1 MNNIPNMPRPG
12 LDYSQ
17 TDSIVCEKCE
27 SEVFQPAF
35 LLRKVSAL
43 VSPTGKETIVPMQLF
58 ACISCGHV
66 NKDMY
71 PIE

>member
-12 LDYSQ
+12 LNYSS
-17 TDSIVCEKCE
+17 TDPIKCE
-27 SEVFQPAF
+27 ECDSEVFQPAM
-35 LLRKVSAL
+35 LLRKLSAL
-43 VSPTGKETIVPMQLF
+43 VSPSGKETIIPVQIF
-58 ACISCGHV
+58 ACIKCGHV

>member
-1 MNNIPNMPRPG
+1 MDNIPNMPRPG
-12 LDYSQ
+12 LDYNQ
-17 TDSIVCEKCE
+17 TEPIKCEKCD
-27 SEVFQPAF
+27 SEVFQPAL

-43 VSPTGKETIVPMQLF
+43 ISPTGKETLVPVHLF
-58 ACISCGHV
+58 ACLACGHV

>member
-1 MNNIPNMPRPG
+1 MDNIPNMPRPG

-17 TDSIVCEKCE
+17 TKGVKCEKCE
-27 SEVFQPAF
+27 CEVFQPAF

-43 VSPTGKETIVPMQLF
+43 VSPTGKETLVPVHLF
-58 ACISCGHV
+58 ACLACGHV

>member
-1 MNNIPNMPRPG
+1 MHMPTSG
-12 LDYSQ
+12 INYSQ
-17 TDSIVCEKCE
+17 TKAVKCEKCG

-43 VSPTGKETIVPMQLF
+43 MSPSGKEAIVPVQLF
-58 ACISCGHV
+58 ACVACNHV
-66 NKDMY
+66 NEDMY

>member
-1 MNNIPNMPRPG
+1 MKVNQNMHNANLSYASTEP
-12 LDYSQ
+12 
-17 TDSIVCEKCE
+17 IKCEKCD

-35 LLRKVSAL
+35 ILRKVSAL
-43 VSPTGKETIVPMQLF
+43 VSPTGKETIVPVQLF

-66 NKDMY
+66 NEDMY

>member
-1 MNNIPNMPRPG
+1 MDNMPRMPRTG
-12 LDYSQ
+12 LDYAN
-17 TDSIVCEKCE
+17 TDALKCEECE

-43 VSPTGKETIVPMQLF
+43 VSPTGKETIIPVQIF
-58 ACISCGHV
+58 ACIKCGHV
-66 NKDMY
+66 NEDMY